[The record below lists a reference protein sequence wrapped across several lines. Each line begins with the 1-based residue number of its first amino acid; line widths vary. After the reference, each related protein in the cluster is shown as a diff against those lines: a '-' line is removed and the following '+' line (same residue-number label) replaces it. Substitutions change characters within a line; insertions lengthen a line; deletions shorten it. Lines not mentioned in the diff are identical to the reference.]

1 MSWASAEDATCREAP
16 ECRLLE
22 LVLEPR
28 PRDIG
33 AFEVRRALPTR
44 QRRAVGPFVFFDEMG
59 PAVLPAGQGMDVR
72 PHPHIN
78 LATVTYL
85 FEGAIMHRDSLGT
98 ELAIEPGAV
107 NLMIAGR
114 GITHS
119 ERSPDGERGAAAR
132 LHGLQLWIALPEAH
146 EEDPPSFHHHPE
158 DDLPGWQE
166 NGAHTRLLMGAIGER
181 RSPVPTRSETL
192 YAVYRLEAGAEVTM
206 PPAQERGLYVVSG
219 QVEVAGAAYDAG
231 RMLIL
236 GEGRDVRVRSAS
248 GARLALVGGAP
259 LGPRHMFWNF
269 VSSRKDRIEAA
280 KADWKAERFPVV
292 PGDAAERI
300 PLPE

>member
-1 MSWASAEDATCREAP
+1 
-16 ECRLLE
+16 
-22 LVLEPR
+22 
-28 PRDIG
+28 
-33 AFEVRRALPTR
+33 
-44 QRRAVGPFVFFDEMG
+44 
-59 PAVLPAGQGMDVR
+59 
-72 PHPHIN
+72 
-78 LATVTYL
+78 
-85 FEGAIMHRDSLGT
+85 
-98 ELAIEPGAV
+98 
-107 NLMIAGR
+107 
-114 GITHS
+114 
-119 ERSPDGERGAAAR
+119 
-132 LHGLQLWIALPEAH
+132 
-146 EEDPPSFHHHPE
+146 
-158 DDLPGWQE
+158 
-166 NGAHTRLLMGAIGER
+166 
-181 RSPVPTRSETL
+181 
-192 YAVYRLEAGAEVTM
+192 
-206 PPAQERGLYVVSG
+206 VSG